1 MNKNPSEYEG
11 NILKQN
17 EMFRSYLK
25 FVLPILRN
33 VEFEKIHDGPCS
45 PMSTPCDGSCSHA
58 YYYYKLLD
66 EIEFEITPKASPNVL
81 DDGSPDTNTQPTR

>member
-17 EMFRSYLK
+17 EMFKGYLK
-25 FVLPILRN
+25 LVLPILRN
-33 VEFEKIHDGPCS
+33 FEYEKAHAGPCS
-45 PMSTPCDGSCSHA
+45 PMATPCDCSCSDA

-66 EIEFEITPKASPNVL
+66 EIENSIV
-81 DDGSPDTNTQPTR
+81 